1 MGLHRTDGIHSIPH
15 SSMVT
20 TTIAREIHNR
30 QPRLKRFNFKA
41 KHLSHPF
48 LNHLVLNVIIKLCQ
62 HSKGQNLCQY
72 PRRRKRRRIGAF
84 EMHQVIFSR
93 VINFFSHQTHRRVM
107 YGAIDKILN
116 VWHPKRIFVT
126 SHPILTI
133 ALRTATSIF
142 SISLKMSRRSF
153 YQNDRAS

>member
-48 LNHLVLNVIIKLCQ
+48 LNHLVLNVIIKPCQ

-116 VWHPKRIFVT
+116 VWHPKRI
-126 SHPILTI
+126 SCHLTPDI
-133 ALRTATSIF
+133 DYRTATSIF
-142 SISLKMSRRSF
+142 SISLKMSSRSF
-153 YQNDRAS
+153 LSKR